1 MIGCRSSYWSLRS
14 PVPIMKKVGISLNVI
29 KKNLPFLFMF
39 FVLIIFYS
47 IMLTAYYN
55 DLING
60 FVYIGVMI
68 VAFAIMLVPLIIFR
82 NDRKRVR
89 RFSWIALYL
98 GVLLCFE
105 TPLLWYESNTYTVS
119 QHAEPIEAF
128 DNSGIHLMLV
138 TTFEIGY
145 LEDKELIM
153 EGLQQDNLDIIDL
166 YKVTNKIRYRSKNS
180 EILRWLKIQKD
191 DFTIM
196 KDNVTRYLVD
206 ETNSIDDVLNR
217 NDISGDSVGLGLA
230 LSGLIGEGTL
240 ENNLTFGVTG
250 ALIATGDVKAIGMIK
265 EKVLIA
271 AEHAYPYMII
281 PSENAK
287 EANEVKKM
295 HDLKVEIYDVNH
307 IDQAMVLIKELNE
320 DHAK

>member
-1 MIGCRSSYWSLRS
+1 
-14 PVPIMKKVGISLNVI
+14 MKNR
-29 KKNLPFLFMF
+29 NLPFIWM
-39 FVLIIFYS
+39 VVAVIVIYS
-47 IMLTAYYN
+47 SLLAAYYTN
-55 DLING
+55 HING
-60 FVYIGVMI
+60 FVYIGVML
-68 VAFAIMLVPLIIFR
+68 VAFAIMLIPLIIFR
-82 NDRKRVR
+82 NDKKRIR
-89 RFSWIALYL
+89 SLSWISIIL

-105 TPLLWYESNTYTVS
+105 APLLWYESNTYIVS
-119 QHAEPIEAF
+119 RHAEPIEAF
-128 DNSGIHLMLV
+128 DNSGVHLMLV

-166 YKVTNKIRYRSKNS
+166 YKVTNKIRYQSKNS

-196 KDNVTRYLVD
+196 KDNVTSYLVD
-206 ETNSIDDVLNR
+206 ETNSIEGVLNR

-230 LSGLIGEGTL
+230 LSALIGEGTL

-250 ALIATGDVKAIGMIK
+250 ALNATGDVKAIGMIK

-271 AEHAYPYMII
+271 AEHEYPYMII

-287 EANEVKKM
+287 EASDVKTT
-295 HDLKVEIYDVNH
+295 HNLTLEILDVSH
-307 IDQAMVLIKELNE
+307 INQAISLIQELNE
-320 DHAK
+320 EHAK